1 MQAVLIGDVV
11 GSRRVADRAGLQAR
25 LLEALR
31 AVATEMETS
40 LAVTLGDEF
49 QGTFPSV
56 QRAVAASWKLHLAT
70 LGFARLRI
78 GIGWGEISVRG
89 EPDSPFGQDGPAWWR
104 ARDSV
109 EFLAADASPARTRVI
124 AGSGIDDLINAFL
137 VLRDANLDGMDEV
150 DATIVSYLG
159 AGERQRAIAGRVG
172 LHESS
177 VSRRIKR
184 RHLAS
189 LVMAA
194 TPIFDLGE
202 AT

>member
-1 MQAVLIGDVV
+1 MQAALIGDVV
-11 GSRRVADRAGLQAR
+11 GSRRAADRAGLQAR

-31 AVATEMETS
+31 GVSTEMGTN

-49 QGTFPSV
+49 QGTFPNV
-56 QRAVAASWKLHLAT
+56 QQAVAASWKLHLAT

-89 EPDSPFGQDGPAWWR
+89 EPGSPFGQDGPAWWR

-109 EFLAADASPARTRVI
+109 EFLAGHAGPARTRVI
-124 AGSGIDDLINAFL
+124 AGSTVDDLINAFL
-137 VLRDANLDGMDEV
+137 LLRDANLDGMDEV
-150 DATIVSYLG
+150 DAVIVSSLG
-159 AGERQRAIAGRVG
+159 AGEKQRVIAGRVG

-184 RHLAS
+184 HRLAS
-189 LVMAA
+189 LVVVA
-194 TPIFDLGE
+194 TPTFDLGE
-202 AT
+202 AN